1 MSFSGQEVTEKGL
14 AKGWDPE
21 RQDQASQREFR
32 NVQLLEAAIL
42 RPWAWK
48 PHDSNLLKYAYYG
61 GLIDDTVQW
70 VVVAD
75 GTVQL
80 ADDATNYIER
90 TTAGI
95 VQVNQTGFTY
105 PDWIPMASIRTAGG
119 EIISTSYVDS
129 RPMLFGEP
137 DGSGGAITFTDIV
150 GFILDGQV
158 PLSAVAQWQNFL
170 CIRAAQVT
178 PGTFGSYTACNPSAT
193 GDYTFPRDLDVVQDL
208 DVDRNAFVF
217 GNIEI
222 NGTGWGIFPNRVGI
236 GGTGVPNNTTGD
248 PLQVQGNISLSG
260 AIDFYDA
267 ISALTHN
274 VIFQSGTSPDIFT
287 VLRNFQSVATL
298 WQIIS
303 RSGDPLVDD
312 RESTL
317 ALVRTDDAGNEEL
330 VDYYNNGYHSSG
342 DKIAVA
348 HGTRIQKRG
357 TGLYRPYY
365 IDWYDGVTVTDAV
378 DLLSPDDVS
387 GPMWRQ
393 HIPLQQQD
401 QLRRGITTV
410 TGSMTPYTWAETD
423 WHVNAD
429 TSVLDVEVQVPDAAL
444 HYLSGFTDQIHVK
457 NIGNGSRK
465 LTLTPAVG
473 GQLIDG
479 HSCVIVRESMKS
491 LTLVTDGSNWWIQ

>member
-137 DGSGGAITFTDIV
+137 DGSGGAITFTDIM

-170 CIRAAQVT
+170 CIRAAQVK
-178 PGTFGSYTACNPSAT
+178 PGTFGSYTACNPTGT
-193 GDYTFPRDLDVVQDL
+193 GDYVFPRNLSILQDLLVGRDLDVTQD
-208 DVDRNAFVF
+208 
-217 GNIEI
+217 
-222 NGTGWGIFPNRVGI
+222 
-236 GGTGVPNNTTGD
+236 
-248 PLQVQGNISLSG
+248 
-260 AIDFYDA
+260 
-267 ISALTHN
+267 
-274 VIFQSGTSPDIFT
+274 
-287 VLRNFQSVATL
+287 
-298 WQIIS
+298 
-303 RSGDPLVDD
+303 
-312 RESTL
+312 
-317 ALVRTDDAGNEEL
+317 ALVGRDL
-330 VDYYNNGYHSSG
+330 VVQEQS
-342 DKIAVA
+342 
-348 HGTRIQKRG
+348 
-357 TGLYRPYY
+357 
-365 IDWYDGVTVTDAV
+365 
-378 DLLSPDDVS
+378 
-387 GPMWRQ
+387 
-393 HIPLQQQD
+393 
-401 QLRRGITTV
+401 RRGLITV
-410 TGSMTPYTWAETD
+410 TGSMSPYTMLDTD

-429 TSVLDVEVQVPDAAL
+429 TSVLDVEVLLPDAAL
-444 HYLSGFTDQIHVK
+444 HNIGGHSNQIHVK
-457 NIGNGSRK
+457 NIGTGSRK
-465 LTLTPAVG
+465 LSLTPAVP

-479 HSCVIVRESMKS
+479 HSCVIVRESMKC
-491 LTLVTDGSNWWIQ
+491 LTLVSDGSNWWIQ